1 MNTILLISALII
13 ITSFVITNF
22 LNKDYS
28 FIKLTSFLLF
38 YYALIVLFAWLAM
51 KYIKGVKYNQL
62 IGSVLGF
69 IISIALWFKFG
80 YYAMKKT

>member
-1 MNTILLISALII
+1 MNKILLISALII

-51 KYIKGVKYNQL
+51 KYIKDIKYNQL